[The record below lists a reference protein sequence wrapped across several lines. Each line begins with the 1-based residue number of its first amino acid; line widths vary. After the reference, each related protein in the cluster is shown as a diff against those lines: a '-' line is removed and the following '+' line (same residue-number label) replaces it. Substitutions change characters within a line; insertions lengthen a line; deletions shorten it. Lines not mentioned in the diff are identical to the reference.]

1 MRLVEVVGLG
11 PSGAAFLKAYGR
23 ARGVERSRRYFK
35 ACGEAVPVETPMV
48 DQRYVVDKVRRY
60 VFYSWKK
67 ALGEV
72 SYRAPRWYIV
82 DKQRWVESMRVD
94 GAAGEEPAEIR
105 VNAGGPYMS
114 SGEKITVARAY
125 VDGVR
130 LEDES
135 AYFIFPPEA
144 VGFYWVFPHGEVLN
158 VGGGFIG
165 VENPVPHV
173 YAFVERWL
181 GGGRV
186 VDVRGAPLTVMPKV
200 MLHDGEA
207 FRIGEAAGLVY
218 PLTGEGIRPGILSAL
233 ALAEALKTKRPLEA
247 YRRGVE
253 KIARQVEFQKRLLK
267 TAQKLLA
274 RGELLL
280 NLADDSVLRDY
291 IEENLS
297 AKTLF
302 TALSRRPTHAARLLL
317 KLIK

>member
-11 PSGAAFLKAYGR
+11 PSGAAFLKTYGR

-82 DKQRWVESMRVD
+82 DKRAWVESMRVD

-114 SGEKITVARAY
+114 VGEKITVARAY
-125 VDGVR
+125 VEGVK
-130 LEDES
+130 LDDET
-135 AYFIFPPEA
+135 AYFVFLPDA
-144 VGFYWVFPHGEVLN
+144 VGFYWVFPHGGVYN
-158 VGGGFIG
+158 VGGGFYG
-165 VENPVPHV
+165 VENPMPHV

-186 VDVRGAPLTVMPKV
+186 VDVRGAHLTVMPKV

-207 FRIGEAAGLVY
+207 FRVGEAAGLVY
-218 PLTGEGIRPGILSAL
+218 PLAGEGIRPGILSAL
-233 ALAEALKTKRPLEA
+233 ALAEALKSKRPLEA

-253 KIARQVEFQKRLLK
+253 EIIRQIEFQKKLLRI
-267 TAQKLLA
+267 AQRLLA
-274 RGELLL
+274 RGEALVE
-280 NLADDSVLRDY
+280 LADESVFRDY
-291 IEENLS
+291 IEENLT

-302 TALSRRPTHAARLLL
+302 TALSRKPTHAA
-317 KLIK
+317 KLIVKLVR